1 MLNLGEG
8 EKLKL
13 YLIVPWEL
21 YVELK
26 QKMIA
31 AGKTLVPGLTG
42 GVLKKRKGESEQS
55 FKDRQQKM
63 DGDRAELCAKVDVYI
78 GCLDV
83 GKGILSTWRSAVAA
97 LFT

>member
-42 GVLKKRKGESEQS
+42 GVGS
-55 FKDRQQKM
+55 
-63 DGDRAELCAKVDVYI
+63 
-78 GCLDV
+78 
-83 GKGILSTWRSAVAA
+83 
-97 LFT
+97 